1 MTKSDRNGLSIKQ
14 QKALPI
20 LASSSNYDD
29 ACQTAG
35 ISRGSY
41 YRWLKQPLFKSELE
55 RLRNEIVGNAMNSL
69 KSSAHKAVDTLV
81 GLMDKKSHPGIQRAA
96 ANDVLNH
103 MMKYKELS
111 EFEERLQELERR
123 FPPIE

>member
-1 MTKSDRNGLSIKQ
+1 MTKKDRTSLSMKQ
-14 QKALPI
+14 RKALPI
-20 LASSSNYDD
+20 LASASNYDE
-29 ACQTAG
+29 ACQIADICRET
-35 ISRGSY
+35 Y

-69 KSSAHKAVDTLV
+69 KSNAHKAVDTLV
-81 GLMDKKSHPGIQRAA
+81 SLMDKKSHPGIQRAA

-123 FPPIE
+123 FPPIK